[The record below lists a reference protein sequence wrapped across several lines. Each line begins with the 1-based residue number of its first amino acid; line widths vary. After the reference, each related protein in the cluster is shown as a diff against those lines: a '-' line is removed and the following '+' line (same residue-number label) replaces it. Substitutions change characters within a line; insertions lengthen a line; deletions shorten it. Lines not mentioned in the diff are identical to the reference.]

1 MMMMNHEKHMI
12 TLLALLVCSSCA
24 TSDVQEPEKDD
35 AAAVRAQMEVKAAL
49 LDEEQVAAA
58 PVRVE
63 YEQGSVRLT
72 GFVETEAEK
81 RRAGE
86 VAKNAVPDVEV
97 INDLRVWRPS
107 EASVSQQ

>member
-1 MMMMNHEKHMI
+1 MNHRKWTI
-12 TLLALLVCSSCA
+12 ALPVLLVCCSCA
-24 TSDVQEPEKDD
+24 TSSVQEPEQED
-35 AAAVRAQMEVKAAL
+35 AAEVRAEMQIKAAL

-63 YEQGSVRLT
+63 YEAGSVRLT

-86 VAKNAVPDVEV
+86 VARRTLPDVEV
-97 INDLRVWRPS
+97 INNLRVWRPS